1 MWLVLAGLSILLVVS
16 AFSDLAHGVIYDWV
30 TLPGIGL
37 GLMAHGL
44 TGGQAGVER
53 ALLGLGVG
61 AAVFGLFFLLG
72 SLGGGDV
79 KVMAAVGAL
88 GGYPFVLWAMLY
100 TVAIGGV
107 MGLAVLMKAGR
118 QGTVPYGFAI
128 ASGTACAWVV
138 QGL

>member
-1 MWLVLAGLSILLVVS
+1 MWFVLAGLSVLLVVT
-16 AFSDLAHGVIYDWV
+16 AFSDLAHGLVYDWV

-37 GLMAHGL
+37 GLAAHSL
-44 TGGQAGVER
+44 TDGQAGLER

-79 KVMAAVGAL
+79 KAMAAVGSL

-100 TVAIGGV
+100 TVVIGGV
-107 MGLAVLMKAGR
+107 MGLAVLLRVGR

-128 ASGTACAWVV
+128 ASGTACAWAV